1 MRKEDCSL
9 RAGYTQGLA
18 EERANGHV
26 SYILKK
32 YGLSDRNLVL
42 FKLNP

>member
-1 MRKEDCSL
+1 V
-9 RAGYTQGLA
+9 AYTTALA
-18 EERANGHV
+18 ELRANGHV